1 MRYQIQRLSFG
12 GIFDQSFRL
21 MRDHFGPLT
30 LGFMI
35 LYVPYNV
42 AISFLQ
48 SANPMD
54 ISFGRIAAI
63 LVAALAMMIFAPL
76 FQLTATSAIA
86 DAYQSQP
93 TDFKTAFAHGR
104 KLYAPY
110 LGTAFLMFLFLIPLM
125 LALVVPAII
134 FMVYWMLIG
143 PIAVVEQVYG
153 RKALGRSRALVRGY
167 WWRTVGVTFVAG
179 LASGVLA
186 MGLQSLFAFIP
197 LVGAV
202 ASGLVQAVSATYMAA
217 LLVVLYV
224 DLRCRHEDFDLQVLA
239 REVAGGS
246 GAARAVAPVSGD
258 AAAV

>member
-12 GIFDQSFRL
+12 GIFDHSFQL
-21 MRDHFGPLT
+21 MRDHFVSLT

-35 LYVPYNV
+35 LYVPYSLALSMLGMDDPKNMSMGKLGVFFGV
-42 AISFLQ
+42 A
-48 SANPMD
+48 
-54 ISFGRIAAI
+54 
-63 LVAALAMMIFAPL
+63 LVMMIVAPL

-93 TDFKTAFAHGR
+93 TDFKTAFAKGR

-110 LGTAFLMFLFLIPLM
+110 LGTAFVMFLFLIPLFM
-125 LALVVPAII
+125 LLAVPGLI

-153 RKALGRSRALVRGY
+153 RKALARSRALVRGH
-167 WWRTVGVTFVAG
+167 WWRTFGVTMVAG
-179 LASGVLA
+179 LAVTALT
-186 MGLQSLFAFIP
+186 MGMQTLFAFIP

-202 ASGLVQAVSATYMAA
+202 ATGLLQAVTATYMAA
-217 LLVVLYV
+217 LIVVLYV

-239 REVAGGS
+239 REVAGSS
-246 GAARAVAPVSGD
+246 GAPSAVAVPGD